1 MKKRYNSPKTVT
13 VKIEVANMI
22 ALSGILDEEQRID
35 NSDDFGSRRSGWE
48 DDDYE

>member
-13 VKIEVANMI
+13 VKIETANMI
-22 ALSGILDEEQRID
+22 AVSGTLDGTQSIKS
-35 NSDDFGSRRSGWE
+35 SDDFGSRRSGWE